1 MRLNLQIESDFM
13 KTNQT
18 LGLFLVLM
26 LFATPL
32 QAQDF
37 QGLAVYQSKTNFDM
51 SRFPATMAPDQKARI
66 KARINANLEKVYE
79 LHFNATESEFKEQ
92 EKIEAPGQQGSSR
105 GGWWGGGQGVNYK
118 NLKEKQLAKEREIT
132 GKKFLIKDDLVP
144 YNWQMTSESR
154 MIGNYLA
161 FKAIA
166 AVTKENSPQVRW
178 GGRRNQENDSTENKE
193 VETPEVEFITAWYT
207 LDIPVS
213 NGPADYWGLPGL
225 ILEVSQGDT
234 TMLCTKIVM
243 NPKDAVE
250 IKSPT
255 KGKVVTQSEFDDIF
269 EEKMMEMRERY
280 GRGRGRGGNRRSRP

>member
-1 MRLNLQIESDFM
+1 MSINKDRQIRPNL
-13 KTNQT
+13 
-18 LGLFLVLM
+18 
-26 LFATPL
+26 
-32 QAQDF
+32 
-37 QGLAVYQSKTNFDM
+37 
-51 SRFPATMAPDQKARI
+51 
-66 KARINANLEKVYE
+66 
-79 LHFNATESEFKEQ
+79 
-92 EKIEAPGQQGSSR
+92 
-105 GGWWGGGQGVNYK
+105 
-118 NLKEKQLAKEREIT
+118 
-132 GKKFLIKDDLVP
+132 
-144 YNWQMTSESR
+144 
-154 MIGNYLA
+154 
-161 FKAIA
+161 
-166 AVTKENSPQVRW
+166 
-178 GGRRNQENDSTENKE
+178 ENKE